1 MAKYYKAKYDKKLNK
16 GVYGVSLVGSPAMEG
31 KAIFLN
37 KQKQNVE
44 FKTIDKERRIVF
56 GMILQ
61 PDFDV
66 YRYDEET
73 GEEYFISFDKETIYN
88 LAHDF
93 MSNGYNNNSSLEHK
107 TKIDGVSIVETWVVE
122 DSEKDKTSF
131 FGLNEKVGSWVGMM
145 KIENNNVWE
154 NYCKTGKIGGFSID
168 AFIGLEEIK
177 DVKNTLKDGTEI
189 TFSMMVR
196 GTEVFYINGD
206 PLPSGKYELAT
217 DIEIEVLDGVITD
230 IKEINLKSIE
240 MSKEVLEE
248 AQKQT
253 SILTELATSIKS
265 LFLNSDKGSE
275 TVEVK
280 LGSVKSKDGSIT
292 FEFDGETAEVGASI
306 YVMSEDGQKV
316 PVPVGEYPLEGEMIL
331 VVEPEGVIA
340 ELNPE
345 NAEAPAQE
353 EMNTE
358 TGTISN
364 DAKAVEEITNAIKSI
379 LIKYEAQEKEIG
391 DLKTQLS
398 KMEKESEGV
407 KTLLSETPAKK
418 PIKSQPIQVDLKK
431 MNNEQRINYFLNN
444 K

>member
-1 MAKYYKAKYDKKLNK
+1 MIKYYKAKYDKKLNK

-37 KQKQNVE
+37 KHNHQVK
-44 FKTIDKERRIVF
+44 FKTIDEERRIVF

-107 TKIDGVSIVETWVVE
+107 TKIEGVSIVETWVVE

-145 KIENNNVWE
+145 KVENSNVWE
-154 NYCKTGKIGGFSID
+154 NYCKTGKIGGFSVD
-168 AFIGLEEIK
+168 AFIGLEE
-177 DVKNTLKDGTEI
+177 VKRPKNELKDGTPI
-189 TFSMMVR
+189 TFSGIM
-196 GTEVFYINGD
+196 FCKGD
-206 PLPSGKYELAT
+206 SLYYMDGEPLKTGKYELAT
-217 DIEIEVLDGVITD
+217 EVEVDIIDGVVQS

-265 LFLNSDKGSE
+265 LFLNSDKGVE

-292 FEFDGETAEVGASI
+292 FEFDGETAEVGASV

-316 PVPVGEYPLEGEMIL
+316 PVPVGEYELEGEMIL

-340 ELNPE
+340 ELKPA

-358 TGTISN
+358 TGSISN

-379 LIKYEAQEKEIG
+379 LIKYEAQEKEIV

-418 PIKSQPIQVDLKK
+418 PIRSQVGQPDQKLSLSERLSQK
-431 MNNEQRINYFLNN
+431 LNN
-444 K
+444 